1 LLLKFIQ
8 LLEEGG
14 SVRKSRKYLFVTAL
28 FSSVLTIVFG
38 SGTSRSAIAQSKL
51 NIYQATL
58 EEPNQMTPEIS
69 TEELKNLLAGVKPV
83 VVIDTRPMMQYA
95 LAHIPGA
102 INVGEKEEEH
112 IPQAYSDKATLMIVY
127 CNGPY

>member
-1 LLLKFIQ
+1 M
-8 LLEEGG
+8 
-14 SVRKSRKYLFVTAL
+14 
-28 FSSVLTIVFG
+28 LTIVFG

-69 TEELKNLLAGVKPV
+69 TEELNNLLAGVKPV